1 MWIILKGILQNWQ
14 AIAIAIILGTLFYII
29 FAWWGANAEI
39 TRLKAQINL
48 CSDKNEA
55 LLQQI
60 STFESAENLAKEK
73 LKQASEE
80 RKEIITSLSK
90 EINKIRV
97 QNIPRDCNAAVA
109 YGIKFKDDLQWPG
122 QQ

>member
-60 STFESAENLAKEK
+60 STFESAENLAREK

>member
-39 TRLKAQINL
+39 SRLKAQINL
-48 CSDKNEA
+48 CSDRNEV

-60 STFESAENLAKEK
+60 STFESAENLAKAK

-90 EINKIRV
+90 EINKIRI
-97 QNIPRDCNAAVA
+97 QSIPKDCNAAVE
-109 YGIKFKDDLQWPG
+109 YGIKYKGDLQWPG